1 MSLFIVFE
9 GIEGCGKTTQI
20 KLLGDFLDS
29 RNIAYTLTREPGGT
43 PIGEAIRKIF
53 LHSDNAAMLP
63 LTELILVTAARVQH
77 IHQVISPALAA
88 GQVVICDR
96 FFTAT
101 VAYQGYAGGV
111 NLDLITQSH
120 ELFCGGLQPDLTIL
134 LDCPVATGLARSRSR
149 NKAAG
154 TEQEEG
160 RFEEKRLAF
169 HERVRQGY
177 HALAARTPD
186 RFMILDADR
195 PVAAVQRD
203 LCAAVTPR
211 LKGQGYAV

>member
-20 KLLGDFLDS
+20 KLLGDYLAG
-29 RNIAYTLTREPGGT
+29 RKIACTLTREPGGT

-53 LHSDNAAMLP
+53 LHNDHADMLP

-77 IHQVISPALAA
+77 IHQVIQPALAA

-96 FFTAT
+96 FFAAT
-101 VAYQGYAGGV
+101 LAYQGYAGGV
-111 NLDLITQSH
+111 NLELITKSH
-120 ELFCGGLQPDLTIL
+120 ELFCGGLQPDLTVL

-154 TEQEEG
+154 MEQEEG
-160 RFEEKRLAF
+160 RFEEKMLEF

-177 HALAARTPD
+177 HALASRMPD
-186 RFMILDADR
+186 RFEIINADQ
-195 PVAAVQRD
+195 PVAEVHRE
-203 LCAAVTPR
+203 LSAAVMRR
-211 LKGQGYAV
+211 LKGQSNAV